1 MTNNFEH
8 IRTLLNFDSS
18 DDFYFIQII
27 KRRKDNPGL
36 SRDMKLIDN
45 YFIYSLEEYDKV
57 ELKIVEQCMLNN
69 SRAYIR
75 LNRRSAK
82 ICSIQ
87 TIRKITELMLNN
99 DHKSVKNAYLSVAG
113 EFHNEK
119 PKRWVVDIDEED
131 LLNKEDIEK
140 TIEEL
145 HKDSPGYNH
154 IATIKTKNGYHLIVN
169 PFNLKIFKEKF
180 PTVEIKKDNPTL
192 LFCP

>member
-1 MTNNFEH
+1 MVNNFEH
-8 IRTLLNFDSS
+8 IRSLLEFESS

-82 ICSIQ
+82 ICSVQ

-140 TIEEL
+140 TIEDL
-145 HKDSPGYNH
+145 HKDSPGYSY

-169 PFNLKIFKEKF
+169 PFNLKIFKGKF